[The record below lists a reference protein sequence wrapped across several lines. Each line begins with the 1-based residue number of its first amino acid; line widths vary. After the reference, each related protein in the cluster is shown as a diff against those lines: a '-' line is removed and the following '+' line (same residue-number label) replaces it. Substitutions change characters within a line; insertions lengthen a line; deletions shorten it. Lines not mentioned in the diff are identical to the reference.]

1 MYGPEGPSESF
12 LDGSRTSHVTIAAHT
27 EFLIVSISLPVE
39 PLQKSPGYARARS
52 SIVMAAKKRPAQQI
66 AKRYPP
72 YLLARQIAALN
83 KLSDDTETPVQ
94 HHIRQAIDEYLARLK
109 KTKRSRSATAS

>member
-1 MYGPEGPSESF
+1 
-12 LDGSRTSHVTIAAHT
+12 
-27 EFLIVSISLPVE
+27 
-39 PLQKSPGYARARS
+39 
-52 SIVMAAKKRPAQQI
+52 MAAKKRPGQQI

-94 HHIRQAIDEYLARLK
+94 YHIREAIDEYLERRK
-109 KTKRSRSATAS
+109 KAKRGRSTVPS